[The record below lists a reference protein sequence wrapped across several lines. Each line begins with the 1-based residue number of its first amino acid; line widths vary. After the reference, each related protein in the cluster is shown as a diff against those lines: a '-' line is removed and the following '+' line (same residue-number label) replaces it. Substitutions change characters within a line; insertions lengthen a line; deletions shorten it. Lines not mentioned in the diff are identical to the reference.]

1 MYLQKNINM
10 LTWKTGEPSAE
21 IVGDSFWIEYKNES
35 YPCRAIRV
43 NGRILFEIKFRNSKL
58 FVTKTI
64 NQHGIP
70 FWTAIPQDL
79 KLRHLVAEL
88 GHQLEDHLIEALCV
102 TTTALKSPAKNISN

>member
-1 MYLQKNINM
+1 MV
-10 LTWKTGEPSAE
+10 TCKTGEPRPE

-35 YPCRAIRV
+35 YPCRAIRA
-43 NGRILFEIKFRNSKL
+43 NDRILFEITFHHSKL
-58 FVTKTI
+58 YITKTI

-79 KLRHLVAEL
+79 KLRHLVADL

-102 TTTALKSPAKNISN
+102 TTTVLKSPEKNISS